1 MAEVQSCIKCGHAQ
15 GGGNFCEVCGERFP
29 EPLPAEPPA
38 SAAIPTAAAYTP
50 PTQATPSPPPAAA
63 PTPPPVQS
71 YAPAYTEPQ
80 YTTPQYQSP
89 PAAGPAGNQSYY
101 VPPAVPPSAPRDD
114 VWSGLFDFSF
124 RRFPTPGLVRLTWMA
139 AVAWV
144 GLALIVAIWVI
155 SDTRRGGLMVFSLLE
170 AIAVAVFVLA
180 GIRVALEAALAV
192 FRVREKK
199 ENQG

>member
-15 GGGNFCEVCGERFP
+15 GGGSFCEVCGERFP

-38 SAAIPTAAAYTP
+38 AAVYTP
-50 PTQATPSPPPAAA
+50 PAQAAPSPPPP
-63 PTPPPVQS
+63 PTQS
-71 YAPAYTEPQ
+71 YAQPYA
-80 YTTPQYQSP
+80 TPQYQSP

-124 RRFPTPGLVRLTWMA
+124 RRFPTPGLVRLTWIA

-144 GLALIVAIWVI
+144 ALAMIVAIWVI

-170 AIAVAVFVLA
+170 AIAVAAFVLA
-180 GIRVALEAALAV
+180 GIRVVLEAALAV
-192 FRVREKK
+192 FRIREKK